1 MLNCVTNN
9 EKTLMIILQLYLK
22 LYINRSME
30 KMLKERQYL
39 QKKREEIINVL
50 RLTKQYNNG
59 ISKSSR
65 SN

>member
-9 EKTLMIILQLYLK
+9 EKLLMIILQLYLK

-30 KMLKERQYL
+30 KMLKVRQYL
-39 QKKREEIINVL
+39 QKKEIINGL

-59 ISKSSR
+59 ISKSS
-65 SN
+65 

>member
-9 EKTLMIILQLYLK
+9 EKRLMIILQLYLK

-39 QKKREEIINVL
+39 QKKEKKL
-50 RLTKQYNNG
+50 LMF
-59 ISKSSR
+59 
-65 SN
+65 